1 MGLIMVFFLLCL
13 VVCLNR
19 SINLN
24 DFVLKI
30 YYNNINIDI
39 MEIINIYEVVE
50 SFIWKFEIF
59 FFLLKLLIRNY

>member
-1 MGLIMVFFLLCL
+1 MVFFLLCL

>member
-1 MGLIMVFFLLCL
+1 MVFFLLCL
-13 VVCLNR
+13 VFCLNR
-19 SINLN
+19 SININ

-50 SFIWKFEIF
+50 SFIWKFENF
-59 FFLLKLLIRNY
+59 FFLLKFLIRNY

>member
-13 VVCLNR
+13 VFCLNR

-30 YYNNINIDI
+30 FYNNINIDI

-50 SFIWKFEIF
+50 SFIWKFENF
-59 FFLLKLLIRNY
+59 FILLKFLIRNY

>member
-13 VVCLNR
+13 VFCLNR

-50 SFIWKFEIF
+50 SFIWKFENF
-59 FFLLKLLIRNY
+59 FFLLKFLIRNY

>member
-1 MGLIMVFFLLCL
+1 MVFFLLCL
-13 VVCLNR
+13 VFCLNR
-19 SINLN
+19 SINLD

-59 FFLLKLLIRNY
+59 FFLLKFLIRNY

>member
-1 MGLIMVFFLLCL
+1 MVFFLLCL
-13 VVCLNR
+13 VFCLNR

>member
-1 MGLIMVFFLLCL
+1 MVFFLLCL
-13 VVCLNR
+13 VFCLNR

-39 MEIINIYEVVE
+39 MEINNIYEVVE
-50 SFIWKFEIF
+50 SFIWKFENF
-59 FFLLKLLIRNY
+59 FFLLKFLIRNY

>member
-1 MGLIMVFFLLCL
+1 MVFFLLCL
-13 VVCLNR
+13 VFCLNR

-50 SFIWKFEIF
+50 SFKWKFEIF

>member
-1 MGLIMVFFLLCL
+1 MVFFLLCL
-13 VVCLNR
+13 VFCLNR

-59 FFLLKLLIRNY
+59 FFLLKFLIRNY